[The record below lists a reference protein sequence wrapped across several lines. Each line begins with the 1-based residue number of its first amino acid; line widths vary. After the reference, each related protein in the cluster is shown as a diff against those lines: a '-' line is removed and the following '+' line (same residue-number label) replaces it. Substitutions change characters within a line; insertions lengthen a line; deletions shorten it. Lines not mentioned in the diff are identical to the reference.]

1 MLGGAGDDT
10 YVIDDAGDRAVE
22 THNGTTDDGGTDL
35 VQSYIS
41 FHLGTFIENLTL
53 IGGAMVNAT
62 GNGLDNM
69 LTGNT
74 NNNVLNGD
82 LGADTM
88 IGGTGNDTYFVD
100 TAGDVVIEN
109 ANEGT
114 KDKVV
119 SSIAYTLTDNVE
131 NLTVTGTGDFTVTGN
146 GLNNILVANSG
157 NNLVDGQGGGDHM
170 FGGAGNDT
178 YIVDNDNDRVSE
190 QLTGSA
196 DDGGVDTVMASVTY
210 HIFSF
215 VENLTLT
222 GTGNINGT
230 GNPFNNVIIGNS
242 GNNVLNG
249 QIGADTLSGGLG
261 DDGYIVDNAGD
272 IVSENASEGTDKVL
286 AGVSYTLTGQ
296 CREPDPDRHRQP
308 QRHRQRPRQ
317 HPPGQCGQQPHRR
330 RHGQ

>member
-1 MLGGAGDDT
+1 
-10 YVIDDAGDRAVE
+10 
-22 THNGTTDDGGTDL
+22 
-35 VQSYIS
+35 
-41 FHLGTFIENLTL
+41 
-53 IGGAMVNAT
+53 
-62 GNGLDNM
+62 
-69 LTGNT
+69 
-74 NNNVLNGD
+74 
-82 LGADTM
+82 
-88 IGGTGNDTYFVD
+88 
-100 TAGDVVIEN
+100 
-109 ANEGT
+109 
-114 KDKVV
+114 
-119 SSIAYTLTDNVE
+119 
-131 NLTVTGTGDFTVTGN
+131 
-146 GLNNILVANSG
+146 
-157 NNLVDGQGGGDHM
+157 M

-272 IVSENASEGTDKVL
+272 IVSENASEGHRQGPGRRQL
-286 AGVSYTLTGQ
+286 YAHGQ